1 MFEQLDKPKKV
12 AQVSIAM
19 SLGILAAYL
28 IGAFGGACLFIVLGG
43 RRFGIQVASAIV
55 YTYFVFW
62 YVFFPTRGLLE
73 KYSLRDKAVQR
84 QIPLLLAIHCVFL
97 ISIVFG
103 QTVWLGMKL
112 RQSNRWITE
121 HGTRGLA
128 GYAWVMIVVLF
139 FIQVLISRRIL
150 SGSRREGLNKSGS
163 VLDERHS

>member
-121 HGTRGLA
+121 HGTRGP
-128 GYAWVMIVVLF
+128 GWVRVGDDRCSFLY
-139 FIQVLISRRIL
+139 S
-150 SGSRREGLNKSGS
+150 GLNLPENPEWQSQRRSKQIWFRFG
-163 VLDERHS
+163 